1 MARRMVAEGLVSGLG
16 EDASLLGG
24 RRRVDGKVVFP
35 LPLGADAE
43 AYDAIELPREGTL
56 WSYTVQRFRPKPPYA
71 GSGDDKTFV
80 PYAVGY
86 VELPDAIIVET
97 RIETQAI
104 DRLRIGMPMTFTLQ
118 TFRTEADGAE
128 VLTYAFRPTN
138 EGDAP

>member
-1 MARRMVAEGLVSGLG
+1 MVAEGLVSGVG
-16 EDASLLGG
+16 DDASLLGG
-24 RRRVDGKVVFP
+24 RRRADGKVVFP
-35 LPLGADAE
+35 LPRDAGAE

-71 GSGDDKTFV
+71 GPGDDRTFT

-97 RIETQAI
+97 RIQTDAI

-118 TFRTEADGAE
+118 SFRTDADGAE
-128 VLTYAFRPTN
+128 VLTYAFRPSN
-138 EGDAP
+138 AGDAQ

>member
-1 MARRMVAEGLVSGLG
+1 MVAEGLVSGLG
-16 EDASLLGG
+16 DDARLLGG
-24 RRRVDGKVVFP
+24 RRRADGKVVFP
-35 LPLGADAE
+35 LPLGAGAE

-71 GSGDDKTFV
+71 GPGDDRSFT

-86 VELPDAIIVET
+86 VALPDAIIVET
-97 RIETQAI
+97 RIETDAI

-118 TFRTEADGAE
+118 TFRTDADGAE
-128 VLTYAFRPTN
+128 VLTYAFRPSK